1 MAAMPLQR
9 SPSMAVDEI
18 RLACAAMY
26 APNTDPATRQRAG
39 EYLEQASAG
48 DDAWP
53 ALLQLVTTPQEQA
66 ATRFWAASALFRKAR
81 REPPPPGLRAQ
92 LVQQLATA
100 LASDVPAEVAKQVSV
115 ACATLALRTAA
126 EDPTAVGQCT
136 RLALEL
142 CGRST
147 HGLGLL
153 KALADEAPNVDAG
166 AHRIRPLRAELQ
178 RVARADVFPA
188 LLQATGVD

>member
-1 MAAMPLQR
+1 
-9 SPSMAVDEI
+9 MAVYDPP
-18 RLACAAMY
+18 ACAAMY

-81 REPPPPGLRAQ
+81 REPPPPSLRAQ

-100 LASDVPAEVAKQVSV
+100 LASDVPGEVAKQVSV

-126 EDPTAVGQCT
+126 EDPSAVGQCT
-136 RLALEL
+136 RLRGS
-142 CGRST
+142 CVV
-147 HGLGLL
+147 
-153 KALADEAPNVDAG
+153 EARTV
-166 AHRIRPLRAELQ
+166 
-178 RVARADVFPA
+178 
-188 LLQATGVD
+188 QAT